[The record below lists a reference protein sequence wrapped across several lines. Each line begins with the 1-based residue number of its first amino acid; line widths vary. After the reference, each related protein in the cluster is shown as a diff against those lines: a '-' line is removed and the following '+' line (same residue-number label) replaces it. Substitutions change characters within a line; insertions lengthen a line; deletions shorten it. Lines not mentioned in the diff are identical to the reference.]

1 MCWFWWSEDCHS
13 NLLMTSS
20 ISLKWQCHPTYNR
33 LFWKFNISLIFC
45 PFASEVLAWI
55 NFEPV
60 LFFHVVKGDYGFF
73 AVQKNFNNVIVTC
86 QNLYG
91 YTPHITIVRTTRMKK
106 INKNVNVNA
115 RPRDDFSCELQLSR
129 MKMEHSKKET

>member
-1 MCWFWWSEDCHS
+1 MI
-13 NLLMTSS
+13 LMIWRLPFVNDIFNIFEMTMSS
-20 ISLKWQCHPTYNR
+20 SNR
-33 LFWKFNISLIFC
+33 LFSIFWKVNISLIFC
-45 PFASEVLAWI
+45 SFASKVLAWI

-86 QNLYG
+86 QNFYG

-106 INKNVNVNA
+106 INKNVNA
-115 RPRDDFSCELQLSR
+115 RPRDHFSCELQFSQ

>member
-1 MCWFWWSEDCHS
+1 MQGYTLFYPLALYCEKCPK
-13 NLLMTSS
+13 MTLS
-20 ISLKWQCHPTYNR
+20 
-33 LFWKFNISLIFC
+33 FWKINISLLFC

-106 INKNVNVNA
+106 INKNVNA
-115 RPRDDFSCELQLSR
+115 RDDFSCKLQFSQ
-129 MKMEHSKKET
+129 MKMEHLKKRHKSHSLLVHFIS